1 METTQHS
8 NVEYAKEIAFLSS
21 GTTGIPKVISHDV
34 ASLKFQ
40 IATASGILKQSQSI
54 RLGNKLSDADK
65 IKILV
70 FLPLY
75 HIFGFMVI
83 VI

>member
-1 METTQHS
+1 
-8 NVEYAKEIAFLSS
+8 LR
-21 GTTGIPKVISHDV
+21 
-34 ASLKFQ
+34 FQ
-40 IATASGILKQSQSI
+40 IATASEILKQSKSI
-54 RLGNKLSDADK
+54 RLGNKLSDTDK
-65 IKILV
+65 IKILA